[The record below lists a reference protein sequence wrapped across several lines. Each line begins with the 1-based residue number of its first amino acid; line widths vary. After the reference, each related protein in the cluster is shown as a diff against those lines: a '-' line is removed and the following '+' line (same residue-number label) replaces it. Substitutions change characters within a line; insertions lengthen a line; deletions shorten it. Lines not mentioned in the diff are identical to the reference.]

1 LNTQLSA
8 RAGHTTASS
17 ARKGTTSSSNT
28 QGKGNNSTQKFSI
41 SSENEEVASLPK
53 NEGEQALFSISTY
66 EQQGREILEAYVMD
80 QVSKGRL
87 TQEQADDIISE
98 MEDIYN
104 ICVGLKDKYAPFGN
118 WSEAEVIV
126 DEQGKPVFSV
136 IKANGDYAMNL
147 DFSLVCKKRR
157 TLDAVLREMIDRG
170 IINNYELGQVDMAK
184 INDIIRQHGFET
196 ACRLCFVDAK
206 RFRVAQVADV
216 FCEMY
221 NALVDKS
228 DAQLKK
234 ISKKEGKSVPGKI
247 ARMLLEHPENR
258 VKLSR
263 ENFMDSKGFEDMTV
277 NKEAIMKLYNAKKG
291 TGGPKA
297 SYGDTQYLNDI
308 LGKQW
313 SAEAAYEVGGVR
325 LQSFSDYVPRMVF
338 DYIQMVADLAA
349 KGLPV
354 HAYTKEPTFA
364 KQFGLTGIKINLSL
378 VPRVEADGIAPG
390 LDANGEYVWQ
400 EGETF
405 PYEEAIAIQNA
416 EGYRENCGTIAV
428 GVSDAH
434 IEKMLSDDNIR
445 MVIPYHKSGLN
456 PLVAKHNNID
466 QFQDYTNEQNTRDAN
481 GNKLTKAQMKSH
493 FNFNADL
500 HKHGNPRLAAQHY
513 LEWCDKKGYIPKF
526 EDFREHPNYYKL
538 LEDFTTCVTENGVD
552 TFVPQG
558 AVTMTFPNEESA
570 FGSIAEL
577 IEEGLEEDAVLEGRR
592 QADLGSI
599 VDDIESEFAGGK
611 KFSISAE
618 SQRIFDTA
626 KAEYGTTE
634 DFGHAGYMLPDGDLL
649 DFSGGTGVRTID
661 HRNIGRVYPDV
672 EHDSRW
678 EYVVDFMNDG
688 AIRIAPESGII
699 QMTQQPSKEQRKRL
713 KEYIRQENGYVIV
726 EINDAN
732 GNSQAYKEYDEGT
745 APNKVL
751 ADIDRYFDEG
761 IRFSLSAEE
770 QDIVDAAKTNGT
782 YMKAP
787 NGKPTNLNEKQWA
800 QVRTKAFKEWFGDW
814 ENDPENASKIVDE
827 NGEPMV
833 VYHGSEEDF
842 NVFDKTKGR
851 ANMDIQG
858 MFFSPWD
865 DDARGYGSNVRAFYL
880 NI

>member
-1 LNTQLSA
+1 
-8 RAGHTTASS
+8 
-17 ARKGTTSSSNT
+17 
-28 QGKGNNSTQKFSI
+28 
-41 SSENEEVASLPK
+41 
-53 NEGEQALFSISTY
+53 
-66 EQQGREILEAYVMD
+66 
-80 QVSKGRL
+80 
-87 TQEQADDIISE
+87 
-98 MEDIYN
+98 
-104 ICVGLKDKYAPFGN
+104 
-118 WSEAEVIV
+118 
-126 DEQGKPVFSV
+126 
-136 IKANGDYAMNL
+136 
-147 DFSLVCKKRR
+147 
-157 TLDAVLREMIDRG
+157 
-170 IINNYELGQVDMAK
+170 
-184 INDIIRQHGFET
+184 
-196 ACRLCFVDAK
+196 
-206 RFRVAQVADV
+206 
-216 FCEMY
+216 
-221 NALVDKS
+221 
-228 DAQLKK
+228 
-234 ISKKEGKSVPGKI
+234 
-247 ARMLLEHPENR
+247 
-258 VKLSR
+258 
-263 ENFMDSKGFEDMTV
+263 
-277 NKEAIMKLYNAKKG
+277 
-291 TGGPKA
+291 
-297 SYGDTQYLNDI
+297 
-308 LGKQW
+308 
-313 SAEAAYEVGGVR
+313 
-325 LQSFSDYVPRMVF
+325 
-338 DYIQMVADLAA
+338 
-349 KGLPV
+349 
-354 HAYTKEPTFA
+354 
-364 KQFGLTGIKINLSL
+364 
-378 VPRVEADGIAPG
+378 

-526 EDFREHPNYYKL
+526 EKFREHPNYYKL

-599 VDDIESEFAGGK
+599 VDDIESEFADGK

-618 SQRIFDTA
+618 
-626 KAEYGTTE
+626 
-634 DFGHAGYMLPDGDLL
+634 
-649 DFSGGTGVRTID
+649 
-661 HRNIGRVYPDV
+661 
-672 EHDSRW
+672 
-678 EYVVDFMNDG
+678 
-688 AIRIAPESGII
+688 
-699 QMTQQPSKEQRKRL
+699 EQ
-713 KEYIRQENGYVIV
+713 G
-726 EINDAN
+726 
-732 GNSQAYKEYDEGT
+732 
-745 APNKVL
+745 
-751 ADIDRYFDEG
+751 
-761 IRFSLSAEE
+761 
-770 QDIVDAAKTNGT
+770 IVDAAKADGT
-782 YMKAP
+782 FMKAP
-787 NGKPTNLNEKQWA
+787 NGEPTNLNEKQWA

-814 ENDPENASKIVDE
+814 ENDPENASKVVDE